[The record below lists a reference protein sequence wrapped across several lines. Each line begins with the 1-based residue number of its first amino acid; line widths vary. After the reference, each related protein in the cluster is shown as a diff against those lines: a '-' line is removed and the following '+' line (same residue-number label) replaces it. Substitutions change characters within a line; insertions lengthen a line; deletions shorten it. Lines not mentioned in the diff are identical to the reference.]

1 MSTCA
6 DMRGCSSLANEL
18 SVLAHTWNKLF
29 MTISIDGQLA
39 NAYVYVQTMN
49 QQIPF
54 KSRPAN
60 TESVGAPP
68 VNAQRSET

>member
-39 NAYVYVQTMN
+39 NAYVYVQPWIN
-49 QQIPF
+49 
-54 KSRPAN
+54 KSRLKAGLQTQNQLEHP
-60 TESVGAPP
+60 
-68 VNAQRSET
+68 Q